1 MKKSTQKKIV
11 AFFLLVVML
20 ASQIANGSCVTYAYD
35 YSSAITIKNASNSDV
50 YVEIN
55 RHSGGNH
62 DWQEYGYSIKNNTS
76 KTIDAITLTV
86 PTNGSVT
93 AFSCWNISA
102 RYSGGNVI
110 ITYTKGIKPG
120 ETITCTPDEKFGFSG
135 GGTLSTPTYS
145 LGVSDTAP
153 GLKYSVKGATK
164 NLSASETPVGKH
176 GALSVKKVS
185 AYTAPTIVDK
195 NGNAVMLRGV
205 STHGAQWFPQYINKD
220 AFQSLRDEWG
230 INTVRLAIYPREGGY
245 IGNEGTLDK
254 KIEEGVE
261 AAKSLGMYVIID
273 WHVLSYNPN
282 ETKSEAET
290 FFKKYATKYKDYNN
304 VIFEIC
310 NEPTGTNWYDGSGN
324 DIYSYGTKITS
335 IIRNCGSNA
344 IILCGTNT
352 WSQDVD
358 DVAKKPLSDSNVMY
372 NLHFYAST
380 HYDNIKDKMKRAIA
394 SGTPVF
400 VSEFGLSEASGNGSL
415 DASNATDWM
424 NLMKA
429 NNISYACW
437 SLCNKGETASLLTTS
452 CSKTSKWTGT
462 DLTEAGIWL
471 VNASRGLEE
480 VENAGSGSTD
490 SGNTDSGNTGSGNTG
505 SESTGSGS
513 TDSGNTDSGNTGSES
528 TDSGNTDAGNT
539 DSGNTGSESTD
550 SGNTGS
556 GNTGSESTDSGNT
569 DAGNTDSG
577 NTGSG
582 STDSGNTDVG
592 NTDTDMGNTGSED
605 DYLTDSL
612 VITKLVAVPKT
623 YNSVK
628 ICWTK
633 VDGASGYQV
642 DKYVKDHFQTVATT
656 EGGSYTA
663 TGLTTGATYTYQV
676 TAFKYVGDEKVY
688 GESKYINVKPVLGQV
703 KSFKVTNKSYK
714 KTCFRWGRVY
724 GASGYKIYY
733 STKKNGKYVSLGT
746 IKNGK
751 TVTAKCSK
759 LKKGKIYYFKAVAYR
774 KVGSKTVYSKP
785 STVTAAKIK

>member
-513 TDSGNTDSGNTGSES
+513 TDSGNTD
-528 TDSGNTDAGNT
+528 AGNT
-539 DSGNTGSESTD
+539 DSGK
-550 SGNTGS
+550 
-556 GNTGSESTDSGNT
+556 
-569 DAGNTDSG
+569 
-577 NTGSG
+577 TGSG

>member
-290 FFKKYATKYKDYNN
+290 FFKKYATKFKDYNN

-480 VENAGSGSTD
+480 VENAGSG
-490 SGNTDSGNTGSGNTG
+490 
-505 SESTGSGS
+505 
-513 TDSGNTDSGNTGSES
+513 
-528 TDSGNTDAGNT
+528 
-539 DSGNTGSESTD
+539 
-550 SGNTGS
+550 
-556 GNTGSESTDSGNT
+556 STDSGNT

>member
-261 AAKSLGMYVIID
+261 AAKSLGLYVIID

-480 VENAGSGSTD
+480 VENAGSG
-490 SGNTDSGNTGSGNTG
+490 
-505 SESTGSGS
+505 
-513 TDSGNTDSGNTGSES
+513 
-528 TDSGNTDAGNT
+528 
-539 DSGNTGSESTD
+539 
-550 SGNTGS
+550 
-556 GNTGSESTDSGNT
+556 STDSGNT

>member
-513 TDSGNTDSGNTGSES
+513 TDSGNTD
-528 TDSGNTDAGNT
+528 
-539 DSGNTGSESTD
+539 
-550 SGNTGS
+550 
-556 GNTGSESTDSGNT
+556 
-569 DAGNTDSG
+569 AGNTDSG

>member
-490 SGNTDSGNTGSGNTG
+490 SGNTD
-505 SESTGSGS
+505 
-513 TDSGNTDSGNTGSES
+513 
-528 TDSGNTDAGNT
+528 
-539 DSGNTGSESTD
+539 
-550 SGNTGS
+550 
-556 GNTGSESTDSGNT
+556 
-569 DAGNTDSG
+569 AGNTDSG

>member
-490 SGNTDSGNTGSGNTG
+490 SGNTD
-505 SESTGSGS
+505 
-513 TDSGNTDSGNTGSES
+513 
-528 TDSGNTDAGNT
+528 
-539 DSGNTGSESTD
+539 
-550 SGNTGS
+550 
-556 GNTGSESTDSGNT
+556 
-569 DAGNTDSG
+569 AGNTDSG

-592 NTDTDMGNTGSED
+592 NADTDMGNTGSED

>member
-505 SESTGSGS
+505 SEST
-513 TDSGNTDSGNTGSES
+513 
-528 TDSGNTDAGNT
+528 
-539 DSGNTGSESTD
+539 
-550 SGNTGS
+550 
-556 GNTGSESTDSGNT
+556 DSGNT

>member
-400 VSEFGLSEASGNGSL
+400 VSEFGLSEASGNGPL

-505 SESTGSGS
+505 A
-513 TDSGNTDSGNTGSES
+513 ES
-528 TDSGNTDAGNT
+528 TDSG
-539 DSGNTGSESTD
+539 
-550 SGNTGS
+550 
-556 GNTGSESTDSGNT
+556 STDSGNT